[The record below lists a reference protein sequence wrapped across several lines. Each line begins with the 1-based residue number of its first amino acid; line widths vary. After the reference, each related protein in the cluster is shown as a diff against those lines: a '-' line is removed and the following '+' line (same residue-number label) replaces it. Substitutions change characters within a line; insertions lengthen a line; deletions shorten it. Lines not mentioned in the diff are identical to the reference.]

1 MYMATGRCIRDKLR
15 VIHQGG
21 FGTVTDAQLAL
32 FHNIDIQGTRLTTI
46 AARSGLTKQSMIELV
61 NKCEKNDFV
70 RRSPDPCDKRAKIVT
85 LTRSGFRL
93 VETLKAGIAFSEN
106 EIEKVS
112 GPSFLEEMRREL
124 SMYVVKF
131 SSTDKMDFTPS
142 TDRTNLVVRGD
153 GTGRILS
160 LAARHFASCTLQH
173 AHQNG
178 YENVKEVSLALFR
191 NLDVGGSRLTEVAAR
206 ARMTKQSMRELVER
220 AAIQGYVSRERE
232 AGDGRAKLIT
242 FTPAGLGLLDQLR
255 CGVTEA
261 EKDFKRKTGR
271 DFVVRLDAALTKY
284 IHAEL

>member
-85 LTRSGFRL
+85 LTKGGFRL
-93 VETLKAGIAFSEN
+93 VEMLNEGIAFSES

-112 GPSFLEEMRREL
+112 GSSFLEEMRHEL
-124 SMYVVKF
+124 SLYVVK
-131 SSTDKMDFTPS
+131 SKPTGNNDFTAN
-142 TDRTNLVVRGD
+142 TDRTHLVVRGD

-160 LAARHFASCTLQH
+160 VAARHFALCTLQH

-178 YENVKEVSLALFR
+178 YENVKEASLALFR
-191 NLDVGGSRLTEVAAR
+191 NLDVDGSRLTEIAAR

-220 AAIQGYVSRERE
+220 AATQGYVSRERD
-232 AGDGRAKLIT
+232 AGDARAKVIT
-242 FTPAGLGLLDQLR
+242 FTPVGLAMLEQMR
-255 CGVTEA
+255 HGVTEA
-261 EKDFKRKTGR
+261 EKDLKRKTQSGFIER
-271 DFVVRLDAALTKY
+271 LKPTLAEYVRR
-284 IHAEL
+284 